1 MKVKSYEEMNKEVND
16 IWSIKDPIARKEA
29 LVAKAVRS
37 ARTINQGFKRMAD
50 ADINYNDTAYR
61 YANKNLVMNQKEG
74 LNTVST
80 SKKVYQQMTAAKLRS
95 MLLKMNDIRASDT
108 SRVSTIQRVYGRR
121 LRGSLSKLKD
131 STDINPTFD
140 DLIDQYEFFLKHG
153 GGDLMND
160 YGSTGAELIYNDW
173 LDFMNRESK
182 KTKKQLN
189 KEFLENYGYFKII
202 KGDRYRVA
210 KNKPNT
216 VDGVRLPLNVLAKRL
231 KERYNKKNK

>member
-1 MKVKSYEEMNKEVND
+1 
-16 IWSIKDPIARKEA
+16 
-29 LVAKAVRS
+29 
-37 ARTINQGFKRMAD
+37 
-50 ADINYNDTAYR
+50 
-61 YANKNLVMNQKEG
+61 
-74 LNTVST
+74 
-80 SKKVYQQMTAAKLRS
+80 MTAAKLRS

-182 KTKKQLN
+182 KSRKQLN

-202 KGDRYRVA
+202 KGDRYRTA

-216 VDGVRLPLNVLAKRL
+216 VDGVRLPLNILAKRL
-231 KERYNKKNK
+231 KERYQKKKK

>member
-29 LVAKAVRS
+29 LVNKAIRS

-80 SKKVYQQMTAAKLRS
+80 SKKVYQQMSAAKLRS

-173 LDFMNRESK
+173 LDFMNRESRK
-182 KTKKQLN
+182 SKKQLN

-202 KGDRYRVA
+202 KGDRYRTA

-231 KERYNKKNK
+231 KERYKKKK

>member
-29 LVAKAVRS
+29 LVNKAIRS

-50 ADINYNDTAYR
+50 KDINYNDTAYR

-80 SKKVYQQMTAAKLRS
+80 SKKVYHQMTAAKLRS

-108 SRVSTIQRVYGRR
+108 SRVSSIKKVYDRRVKS
-121 LRGSLSKLKD
+121 SLNALSEAKQV
-131 STDINPTFD
+131 TD
-140 DLIDQYEFFLKHG
+140 DLAEKYDFFLKHG

-160 YGSTGAELIYNDW
+160 YGSTGSMEIYESW
-173 LDFMNRESK
+173 KEFMSRNSK
-182 KTKKQLN
+182 KSSNLLT
-189 KEFLENYGYFKII
+189 KEFLQNYGYFKII
-202 KGDRYRVA
+202 KGDRFRVVH
-210 KNKPNT
+210 NKPNT
-216 VDGVRLPLNVLAKRL
+216 VDGIRLPLNLLAKRL
-231 KERYNKKNK
+231 KEKYQKKKK

>member
-160 YGSTGAELIYNDW
+160 YGSTGSMEIYESW
-173 LDFMNRESK
+173 KEFMSRNSK
-182 KTKKQLN
+182 KSSNILT
-189 KEFLENYGYFKII
+189 KEFLQNYGYFKII
-202 KGDRYRVA
+202 KGDRFRVVH
-210 KNKPNT
+210 NKPNT
-216 VDGVRLPLNVLAKRL
+216 IDGVKIPLNKLAKRL
-231 KERYNKKNK
+231 KSKYNK

>member
-16 IWSIKDPIARKEA
+16 IWSIKDPISRKEA
-29 LVAKAVRS
+29 LVNKAIRS

-50 ADINYNDTAYR
+50 KDINYNDTAYR

-121 LRGSLSKLKD
+121 LRGSLSKLRE
-131 STDINPTFD
+131 SSDINPTFD
-140 DLIDQYEFFLKHG
+140 DLLDQYEFFLKHG

-173 LDFMNRESK
+173 LDFMGRESRK
-182 KTKKQLN
+182 SKTQLN

-202 KGDRYRVA
+202 KGDRYRVVH
-210 KNKPNT
+210 NKPNT
-216 VDGVRLPLNVLAKRL
+216 VDGVRLPLNLLAKRL
-231 KERYNKKNK
+231 KEKYQKKKK